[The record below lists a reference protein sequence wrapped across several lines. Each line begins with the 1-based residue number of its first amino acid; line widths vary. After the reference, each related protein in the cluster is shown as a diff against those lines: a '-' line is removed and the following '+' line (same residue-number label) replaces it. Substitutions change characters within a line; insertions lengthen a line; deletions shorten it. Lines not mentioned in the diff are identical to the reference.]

1 MSSHNRRDRART
13 GKTGDAQLRHD
24 AQVASAGTGEG
35 PSDQPPSRTTF
46 EGWIAYWR
54 PITQEWPPMDPEGI
68 AAVAAVVARIDRRR
82 ADGGEG
88 GEGGDGQN
96 PGAQ

>member
-1 MSSHNRRDRART
+1 MSPNRRDRAHT

-24 AQVASAGTGEG
+24 AQATTADNGERM
-35 PSDQPPSRTTF
+35 PDQPPSRTTF

-54 PITQEWPPMDPEGI
+54 PITREWPRMDPEGI
-68 AAVAAVVARIDRRR
+68 AAVASVVARIDRRR
-82 ADGGEG
+82 ADGSEG